1 MFSVL
6 IITGILFYI
15 KNILV
20 VENQVYIKS
29 D

>member
-6 IITGILFYI
+6 IITSILFYI

-20 VENQVYIKS
+20 IDNQVYIKS

>member
-1 MFSVL
+1 MLSVL
-6 IITGILFYI
+6 IITSILFYI

-20 VENQVYIKS
+20 IENQVYIKS